1 LNAFDSQAERAKTGA
16 AGAMV
21 MPATGATPR
30 ALGLVLT
37 VGGAV
42 ALAVGLIAL
51 MYAADWLRDGAQSGR
66 ASSDEGDT
74 IEGLVLGGGTLA
86 VAGFIALLIGVFLLA
101 ISRNLEKRVER
112 KRGDVA
118 EPVSEPARK
127 ARKKAN

>member
-1 LNAFDSQAERAKTGA
+1 
-16 AGAMV
+16 